1 MEGMRGLV
9 GEAVRAGEAWIG
21 GVPAAD
27 AGGGVP
33 QRWDGAA
40 CAEDGRWW
48 ALESTGAAAQE
59 FGVLVLASHGG
70 VLSDAGGA
78 ISRS

>member
-21 GVPAAD
+21 GVP
-27 AGGGVP
+27 
-33 QRWDGAA
+33 QRWDRAA

-78 ISRS
+78 ISSS